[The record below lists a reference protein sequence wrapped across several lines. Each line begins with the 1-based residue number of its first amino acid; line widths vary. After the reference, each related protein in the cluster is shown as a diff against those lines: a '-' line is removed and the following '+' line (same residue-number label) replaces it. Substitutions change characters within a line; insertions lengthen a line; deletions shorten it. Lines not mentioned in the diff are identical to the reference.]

1 MPKKK
6 IKRSVQR
13 RFKITKTGKVLF
25 AHQNAGHHK
34 SVRSKSRI
42 RRGNVVGVLS
52 PSFAKKIKQ
61 MLGAR

>member
-1 MPKKK
+1 MLKKK

-13 RFKITKTGKVLF
+13 RFKVTKTGKVLF

-34 SVRSKSRI
+34 AVRSKSRI

-52 PSFAKKIKQ
+52 PSFGKKIKQ
-61 MLGAR
+61 MLGVR